1 LSLDRFTHQ
10 LIKDSFAEQTRNM
23 LQNVGLQYEKA
34 ILHDEN
40 NPANSLKATLLSL
53 VQTSDGLVQDQ
64 ANKLLQFVN
73 GMQLQSIQETSE
85 FLQANL
91 IVPANKL
98 GLESDVELDFEGKK
112 KDNGEIDPDFC
123 RVVFYLD
130 LATIKK
136 TVVDM
141 HVQKRSISLTILND
155 NSVED
160 IMRPL
165 QSLLKE
171 GLEKIN
177 YHLSSVSHKPL
188 TSQEL
193 NHTKNK
199 YMKYNHYSAYQG
211 VDLRI

>member
-1 LSLDRFTHQ
+1 
-10 LIKDSFAEQTRNM
+10 
-23 LQNVGLQYEKA
+23 
-34 ILHDEN
+34 
-40 NPANSLKATLLSL
+40 
-53 VQTSDGLVQDQ
+53 
-64 ANKLLQFVN
+64 
-73 GMQLQSIQETSE
+73 
-85 FLQANL
+85 
-91 IVPANKL
+91 
-98 GLESDVELDFEGKK
+98 
-112 KDNGEIDPDFC
+112 DNGEIDPDFC

-155 NSVED
+155 NSIED

-171 GLEKIN
+171 GLENIN
-177 YHLSSVSHKPL
+177 YHLSNVSHKPL
-188 TSQEL
+188 SSREL

-199 YMKYNHYSAYQG
+199 FLKYNQYSSSKG